1 MQAHLVQ
8 QVCHRQSYV
17 TKKCEACPQNQYR
30 STSGTYFHC
39 ENCSKCKKGS
49 NELNSCTSTSDTK
62 CKCKKGF
69 TPIDWI
75 KEEICSCEKGSGID
89 ETGICKKCEDGF
101 FTYKENSICQKWR
114 ECINGIVTAGTGTS
128 DAVCKHASKEVKEAP
143 TKEGNEAPTKE
154 VKEAPT
160 KEGNEAPTKEVKEA
174 PTKEVKEPPKAH
186 ITPFQAT
193 TISSTTTSRITDSS
207 NNIQKNSLYSLW
219 LVMLCAAIFLL
230 AGLLYHK
237 CKVTHCIH
245 NHKKVDFRKESVCR
259 KPVEESGEKC
269 QSLLV

>member
-17 TKKCEACPQNQYR
+17 TKNCEACPQNQYR

-49 NELNSCTSTSDTK
+49 NELSSCTSTSDTK

-69 TPIDWI
+69 MPIDRI

-101 FTYKENSICQKWR
+101 FTDKENSICQKWR

-143 TKEGNEAPTKE
+143 TKE
-154 VKEAPT
+154 
-160 KEGNEAPTKEVKEA
+160 VKEA

-193 TISSTTTSRITDSS
+193 TISSTATSRITDSS
-207 NNIQKNSLYSLW
+207 SNSTQKNSLYSLW
-219 LVMLCAAIFLL
+219 LVMLCAGILLL